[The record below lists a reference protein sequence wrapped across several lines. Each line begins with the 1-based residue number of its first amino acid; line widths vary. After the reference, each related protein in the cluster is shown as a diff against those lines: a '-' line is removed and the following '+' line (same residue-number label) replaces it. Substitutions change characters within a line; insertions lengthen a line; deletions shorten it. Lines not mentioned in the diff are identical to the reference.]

1 MEIKDL
7 GSTSLNVIVDCLTES
22 FKGYFVELPNDV
34 TYWETRYKNA
44 RVDYTL
50 SYGVFDNGKL
60 VAFIINCIDIQGG
73 KKTAYNT
80 GTGVLP
86 AYRGKALVDK
96 LYGYAIPI
104 LKKKGVEQLS
114 LEVIQNNERAI
125 HVYKRL
131 GFEITHDLPCF
142 KGTITLPDKPGVTVA
157 KIKYKDALPLM
168 ATVTAHHAWDFT
180 MQAVKKAHAGWA
192 FYKVEENRNYL
203 GYFIVNPV
211 GNTIVQMELAKGL
224 DNGHWKTLLCGI
236 KQVIPEMRIIN
247 VDANRTNLIAAL
259 LHAGLNN
266 FIDQFEMEKPI

>member
-7 GSTSLNVIVDCLTES
+7 GATPLSVIVDCLTES
-22 FKGYFVELPNDV
+22 FKGYFVELPSDV
-34 TYWETRYKNA
+34 AYWENRYKNA
-44 RVDYTL
+44 RVDYSL
-50 SYGVFDNGKL
+50 SYGVFDGDKL
-60 VAFIINCIDIQGG
+60 VAFIINCIDIQNG

-86 AYRGKALVDK
+86 SYRGKAMVDK
-96 LYGYAIPI
+96 LYEHAVPL

-114 LEVIQNNERAI
+114 LEVIQTNERAI

-142 KGTITLPDKPGVTVA
+142 KGTLNLPDKPGVTVA

-168 ATVTAHHAWDFT
+168 ANVTAHHAWDFN
-180 MQAVKKAHAGWA
+180 MQAVKQAHAKWL

-236 KQVIPEMRIIN
+236 KQVVPEMRIIN
-247 VDANRTNLIAAL
+247 VDASRTNMIAAL
-259 LHAGLNN
+259 LHAGLVN